1 MHMIGRWSSLIAI
14 AACLAGCEK
23 SMPDLGREPAM
34 SAVGSGLDGTESL
47 ARRNIER
54 LADRATGSGPGDLAA
69 RLFQDPRAHRVGD
82 LVTVKIAIN
91 DSASFDN
98 KTDRSRVAK
107 SDYGLTGNVANDVVS
122 KSLSASAGLS
132 SDTSSNGQGNTTRS
146 EKIELLVAA
155 LVTGVLPNGN
165 LVLTGSQEVRVSHEL
180 RLLSIGGVIRPQDIN
195 RDNTITYDKI
205 AEARIAYGGKG
216 RLTEV
221 QQPSYGQQFLD
232 QIMPF

>member
-1 MHMIGRWSSLIAI
+1 MRGRWPALIAI
-14 AACLAGCEK
+14 AIGLAGCA
-23 SMPDLGREPAM
+23 SRTPDLGQEPAM
-34 SAVGSGLDGTESL
+34 SAVGSGLNGNKSV
-47 ARRNIER
+47 ARLNIEQ
-54 LADRATGSGPGDLAA
+54 LADGANGTGPGDLAA

-91 DSASFDN
+91 DSASLDN

-107 SDYGLTGNVANDVVS
+107 SDYGLTANVANEVVS
-122 KSLSASAGLS
+122 KNLTASAGLN
-132 SDTSSNGQGNTTRS
+132 SDTSTNGQGTTARS

-165 LVLTGSQEVRVSHEL
+165 LVLSGSQEVRVSHEL

-221 QQPSYGQQFLD
+221 QQPAYGQQFLD
-232 QIMPF
+232 QYLPY